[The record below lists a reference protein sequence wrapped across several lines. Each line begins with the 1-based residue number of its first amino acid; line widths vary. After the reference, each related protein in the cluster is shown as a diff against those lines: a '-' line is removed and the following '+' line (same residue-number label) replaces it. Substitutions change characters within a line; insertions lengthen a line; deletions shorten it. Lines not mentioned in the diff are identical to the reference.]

1 MHTVK
6 LFFGVL
12 LLGVAIW
19 ILSPVIP
26 VAAQMFLWAA
36 LLVGAGVFL
45 RVLEPLGKEA
55 SGWERLG
62 KMAGILALLLGAA
75 QGIGALSGAR
85 DPLRPLAG
93 LFAQSSEALL
103 PFETVK
109 TLADLYRRPNTAQT
123 P

>member
-1 MHTVK
+1 MLTVK
-6 LFFGVL
+6 QFFGVL
-12 LLGVAIW
+12 LLAVAVW

-36 LLVGAGVFL
+36 LLTGAGVFL

-62 KMAGILALLLGAA
+62 KGAGILALLLGAA
-75 QGIGALSGAR
+75 QGIRALSGAR

-93 LFAQSSEALL
+93 PLAQSREKPLQ
-103 PFETVK
+103 FQTVK
-109 TLADLYRRPNTAQT
+109 TLAHPDARLK
-123 P
+123 